1 MTAPTD
7 ALRERTYRFG
17 PLDRPGWLLGM
28 GAAQCLGLGAGVL
41 GLGIMLSAGVPVPVA
56 LMPGALAV
64 VLAFTSWRGRPV
76 HEQVP
81 ALVSHATQTV
91 LGRRRWVARVPL
103 LTGAPA
109 DGDRSL
115 PLPPFLEGLELLDAG
130 PVAWSP
136 AAESLGVL
144 RDRRCG
150 DLSAT
155 VAVHGGAFAVLERA
169 DQDRA
174 LNRWGDVLAAF
185 CGERRPVS
193 RIRVTEHAAPSGV
206 AAHERFAA
214 DHGADPQTSAA
225 RRAYDELLAGAAPGA
240 VGHQVLVTLT
250 VEQRRVRARNRPGLE
265 AAVDALGEELRL
277 LTARLEVAGLTVGP
291 PMSPRQLA
299 SVLRTRLDPLRASTR
314 ATGPTPLAGLAGMDV
329 ARRFGP
335 MATDNRWAEV
345 RVDGS
350 YHRAYWVAE
359 WPRLEV
365 GPSWL
370 EPLLLH
376 PGGVRTFSIHYE
388 PVPPTRSQRRIDRD
402 TTRLAADEEQRSRA
416 GFRIGARHRRAE
428 AAVLE
433 RETELVAG
441 YAELEFA
448 GFLTVS
454 AAEPDEL
461 DRTCAELEQAAG
473 QAGLDLRPLDARH
486 DLGLV
491 CSLPAGRGLA
501 RRWTG

>member
-1 MTAPTD
+1 MTSSA

-17 PLDRPGWLLGM
+17 PLDRPGWF
-28 GAAQCLGLGAGVL
+28 LGLGGAQCIALGSGVFGLGVL
-41 GLGIMLSAGVPVPVA
+41 LTAGFPVPIA
-56 LMPGALAV
+56 IAPAALAV
-64 VLAFTSWRGRPV
+64 LLSFTSWRGRPA

-81 ALVSHATQTV
+81 ALVSHAAQTA
-91 LGRRRWVARVPL
+91 LRRRQWVAPVPL
-103 LTGAPA
+103 LTGTPA
-109 DGDRSL
+109 DSRRAL
-115 PLPPFLEGLELLDAG
+115 ALPPFLAGIELLDTG
-130 PVAWSP
+130 PLSWAP
-136 AAESLGVL
+136 TIDGFGVV
-144 RDRRCG
+144 RDCRTG

-155 VAVHGGAFAVLERA
+155 LAVHGGAFAVLERA
-169 DQDRA
+169 DQERS
-174 LNRWGDVLAAF
+174 LNHWGDVLAAF

-193 RIRVTEHAAPSGV
+193 RIRVTEHAAPSGL
-206 AAHERFAA
+206 AAHERFVA
-214 DHGADPQTSAA
+214 DHGVDSPDSSP
-225 RRAYDELLAGAAPGA
+225 RRAYDELLVAASPAA

-250 VEQRRVRARNRPGLE
+250 VEQRRVRARKRPALE
-265 AAVDALGEELRL
+265 AAVDVLGEEMRL
-277 LTARLEVAGLTVGP
+277 LTTRLEAAGLTVEP
-291 PMSPRQLA
+291 PMSAAQVAGVVRA
-299 SVLRTRLDPLRASTR
+299 RLDPIRAASAPTR
-314 ATGPTPLAGLAGMDV
+314 RTSLAGLAGLDV

-335 MATDNRWAEV
+335 MATENRWADV

-350 YHRAYWVAE
+350 LHRTYWVAE

-376 PGGVRTFSIHYE
+376 SGGVRTFSIHYE
-388 PVPPTRSQRRIDRD
+388 PVAPTRSQRRIDRD

-454 AAEPDEL
+454 APDQDEL
-461 DRTCAELEQAAG
+461 ERSCAEYEQAAG
-473 QAGLDLRPLDARH
+473 QAGLELRALDARH

-491 CSLPAGRGLA
+491 CALPVSRGLA
-501 RRWTG
+501 RRWAG